1 LISRIKWLAVPVYL
15 YLLFLIYP
23 AFLGRLNWNL
33 SIARQPVNIDSV
45 NAAISNDNSG
55 SFFRTLWFYAK
66 PNLAFESKDKPAVD
80 AKALANFRPFYS
92 LNVGGDPL
100 NFIYQGDYQDW
111 FKLLGIKY
119 MNFTG
124 DPRSLGFND
133 QEKVDWQRLT
143 TFVNSQKPL
152 STNPQPLIFGVN
164 KLLVVVGSDDIY
176 EKLAKQVPNFSLA
189 NQAFIFSE
197 DGKTDI
203 NLLDSYPKDSLMLI
217 FNGKAETDLQMGLLQ
232 KYFVGAGQAR
242 LSQWKY
248 WPVGDY
254 QNWKYQMILGGIET
268 QEFDYLKGFATSTVA
283 GEKINYSV
291 KVPADGEY
299 MLSGRIMTASDSAG
313 VKISFN
319 GTDQLFKSKNS
330 SEFDWYISQPVHL
343 SIGVKDLAISNIGG
357 LSVINVIALI
367 PENDFNKVGKETS
380 ALTSTFATF
389 SVNDNKLVKE
399 LSILTP
405 IKIDYT
411 KGFNQGYD
419 FPPTVG
425 VNWIIFNQSYNDLW
439 KLQKGTDLTPSLPFY
454 SMLNGF
460 YLDPKWTN
468 LHIIFEGQ
476 EYVRW
481 GIYFSVVSYLVG
493 AIVWLYINERHYH

>member
-1 LISRIKWLAVPVYL
+1 
-15 YLLFLIYP
+15 
-23 AFLGRLNWNL
+23 
-33 SIARQPVNIDSV
+33 
-45 NAAISNDNSG
+45 
-55 SFFRTLWFYAK
+55 
-66 PNLAFESKDKPAVD
+66 
-80 AKALANFRPFYS
+80 
-92 LNVGGDPL
+92 
-100 NFIYQGDYQDW
+100 
-111 FKLLGIKY
+111 
-119 MNFTG
+119 
-124 DPRSLGFND
+124 
-133 QEKVDWQRLT
+133 
-143 TFVNSQKPL
+143 
-152 STNPQPLIFGVN
+152 
-164 KLLVVVGSDDIY
+164 
-176 EKLAKQVPNFSLA
+176 
-189 NQAFIFSE
+189 
-197 DGKTDI
+197 
-203 NLLDSYPKDSLMLI
+203 
-217 FNGKAETDLQMGLLQ
+217 
-232 KYFVGAGQAR
+232 
-242 LSQWKY
+242 
-248 WPVGDY
+248 
-254 QNWKYQMILGGIET
+254 
-268 QEFDYLKGFATSTVA
+268 
-283 GEKINYSV
+283 
-291 KVPADGEY
+291 
-299 MLSGRIMTASDSAG
+299 MTASDSAG